1 MTTRTGPIR
10 IALVGCGAIGE
21 EVARRVYAAPAS
33 DRYRLVAAVDTRAD
47 RAAMVAGPLGI
58 PAVGSLEQAAA
69 AGLDIDAVDF
79 RLPHHLHADAALAAL
94 AQGVHVL
101 LEKHLATSLSDGARL
116 VAAAARGTSVAA
128 VAENYP
134 HLLAVKAAR
143 AAITG
148 GGIGSLRAV
157 RTTRAYTLGGIWVR
171 DGWRRGG
178 GPSAGILLDQGTHHA
193 SLLRQLGG
201 EIASVSAQASIT
213 RTECG
218 GDSGETVL
226 LTARFR
232 SGLVG
237 QSLYSWGTPALDNQA
252 EATIFGSTGRIEVR
266 VSYYADLGH
275 ARHYDGT
282 SLAGVALS
290 PAENYYDSH
299 RLIVDDWIS
308 AITENHPPLVTVA
321 DAYADLTVVLAAA
334 MSLRERGRSVDIAEP
349 GQA

>member
-1 MTTRTGPIR
+1 VKTSTSPVR

-21 EVARRVYAAPAS
+21 EVARRVYAAPTS

-47 RAAMVAGPLGI
+47 RAAVVAGPLGI
-58 PAVGSLEQAAA
+58 PAVGSLDEAVA
-69 AGLDIDAVDF
+69 AGLDVDAVDC
-79 RLPHHLHADAALAAL
+79 RLPHHLHADAAVAAL
-94 AQGVHVL
+94 ARGLHVL
-101 LEKHLATSLSDGARL
+101 VEKPLATSLSDGARL
-116 VAAAARGTSVAA
+116 VAAAARGTAVAA

-134 HLLAVKAAR
+134 HLLAVKAAS
-143 AAITG
+143 AAIAG
-148 GGIGSLRAV
+148 GVVGSLRAV
-157 RTTRAYTLGGIWVR
+157 RTTRAYTLGGIWIR

-178 GPSAGILLDQGTHHA
+178 GPSAGILLDQGTHHT

-201 EIASVSAQASIT
+201 EIASVSAHASTT

-237 QSLYSWGTPALDNQA
+237 QSLYSWGTPALDDQA
-252 EATIFGSTGRIEVR
+252 EATIFGSAGRIDVR
-266 VSYYADLGH
+266 VSYQADLGH

-282 SLAGVALS
+282 SLTGVALS

-299 RLIVDDWIS
+299 RLIVDDWVS
-308 AITENHPPLVTVA
+308 AITEHRPPMVTVA
-321 DAYADLTVVLAAA
+321 DAYVDLAVVLAAA
-334 MSLRERGRSVDIAEP
+334 MSLSERGRGVEIAEL

>member
-1 MTTRTGPIR
+1 MTTSTSPVR

-33 DRYRLVAAVDTRAD
+33 DRYRLVVVVDTRAD

-58 PAVGSLEQAAA
+58 PAVGSLQEAAA

-94 AQGVHVL
+94 ARGLHVL
-101 LEKHLATSLSDGARL
+101 LEKPLATSLSDGARL
-116 VAAAARGTSVAA
+116 VAAAAHGTSVAA

-148 GGIGSLRAV
+148 GGVGSLRAV
-157 RTTRAYTLGGIWVR
+157 RTTRAYTLGGVWVR
-171 DGWRRGG
+171 DGWRQGG
-178 GPSAGILLDQGTHHA
+178 GPSAGILLDQGTHHT

-201 EIASVSAQASIT
+201 EIASVSAQTST
-213 RTECG
+213 TPNDGG
-218 GDSGETVL
+218 GDSGYTVL

-237 QSLYSWGTPALDNQA
+237 QSLYSWETPALDDQA
-252 EATIFGSTGRIEVR
+252 EATVFGSTGRIDVR
-266 VSYYADLGH
+266 VSYEADLGH
-275 ARHYDGT
+275 AQHYDGT
-282 SLAGVALS
+282 SLTGVALS

-299 RLIVDDWIS
+299 RLIVEDWVS
-308 AITENHPPLVTVA
+308 AIIEHRQPLVTVA
-321 DAYADLTVVLAAA
+321 DAYADLTVVLAAM
-334 MSLRERGRSVDIAEP
+334 MSVSERGRSVDIAEP
-349 GQA
+349 GKA